1 MSTSGTAPATTPSPN
16 TPETYDWALAFRV
29 LGELLA
35 ANDGCV
41 SSMELRK
48 ELQTVHGIV
57 DARPIVVELKFFN
70 PESSIERGI
79 PAPNF
84 KFFHLG
90 RSFYSEARYNE
101 ELKNQQE
108 ATEKEADSAT
118 DEVPI
123 VEADEPT
130 VSRTNRQEEARLVTY
145 VKGAL
150 EELHSSDANSSDKTF
165 VFDVHSHRKGSTF
178 ENTDLIAIHWR
189 SREVCDLI
197 TVEVKLEF
205 SAQVVQQALSYTR
218 FSHRVWV
225 AVPVDTDSHS
235 ELRERNPALFEYAN
249 SRGLGVL
256 ACRRRKGRSFEIFPI
271 HWPLRNSLDP
281 LEEEEFLERYRDEF
295 EEGGVLEPKDRRR
308 PPRLR

>member
-1 MSTSGTAPATTPSPN
+1 MSTSGTAPATSVGPGTS
-16 TPETYDWALAFRV
+16 ETYDWELAFRV
-29 LGELLA
+29 LGELLT

-41 SSMELRK
+41 SSMELRR
-48 ELQTVHGIV
+48 ELQTNHGIA
-57 DARPIVVELKFFN
+57 DARPLVVELKFFN
-70 PESSIERGI
+70 PESSSERGI

-84 KFFHLG
+84 RFRHLG

-101 ELKNQQE
+101 ELKKQQE
-108 ATEKEADSAT
+108 ATTKEADNAT
-118 DEVPI
+118 DEI
-123 VEADEPT
+123 SLVESEEVSA
-130 VSRTNRQEEARLVTY
+130 SRTNRQDEARLVTY

-150 EELHSSDANSSDKTF
+150 EDLYSSDANSADKTY

-189 SREVCDLI
+189 SRGVCDLI

-205 SAQVVQQALSYTR
+205 TAQVVQQALSYTR

-225 AVPVDTDSHS
+225 AVPVETDWHS
-235 ELRERNPALFEYAN
+235 ELRERNPALFEYAI

-256 ACRRRKGRSFEIFPI
+256 ACRRRKGRSFEVFPI
-271 HWPLRNSLDP
+271 HWPLRNTLDP

-295 EEGGVLEPKDRRR
+295 EEAGVIEPKDKVR

>member
-1 MSTSGTAPATTPSPN
+1 MSTSGTAPAPTPGPG
-16 TPETYDWALAFRV
+16 TPEAYDWALAFRV
-29 LGELLA
+29 LGDLLT

-48 ELQTVHGIV
+48 ELQTNHGISH
-57 DARPIVVELKFFN
+57 ARPIVVELKFFN
-70 PESSIERGI
+70 PESSVQRGI
-79 PAPNF
+79 PAPSF

-90 RSFYSEARYNE
+90 RSFYSEARYKD
-101 ELKNQQE
+101 ELKSQQE
-108 ATEKEADSAT
+108 ATEKEAESAT
-118 DEVPI
+118 DGVPI
-123 VEADEPT
+123 VEVEEPAI
-130 VSRTNRQEEARLVTY
+130 SRPNRQEEARLVTY
-145 VKGAL
+145 VKNAL
-150 EELHSSDANSSDKTF
+150 EELYSSDANSSDKTF

-235 ELRERNPALFEYAN
+235 ELRERNPALFEYAI

-271 HWPLRNSLDP
+271 HWPLRNTLDP
-281 LEEEEFLERYRDEF
+281 LEEEDFLERYRDEF